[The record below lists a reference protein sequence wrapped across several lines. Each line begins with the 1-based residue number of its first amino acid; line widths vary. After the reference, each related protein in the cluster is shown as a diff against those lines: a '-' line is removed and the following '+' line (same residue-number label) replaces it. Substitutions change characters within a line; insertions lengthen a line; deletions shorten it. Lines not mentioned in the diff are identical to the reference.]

1 MDQVTEYFQRLFAET
16 AAIWVAGGWAMW
28 PIAMT
33 AFVLFSIG
41 TGVAMSLTG
50 KGFQSVPESTW
61 RRWIDHPRDRH
72 GPIGRLL
79 DRVVAR
85 ELPSDASIVH
95 AFDQVRT
102 DETVPYE
109 RDMKVMKVA
118 IGAAPLFGLL
128 GTVTGMLTTFG
139 ALASGSGGDQT
150 MGMIA
155 AGISE
160 ALITTETGLVV
171 ALPGLFFQ
179 YAIAR
184 RLQRY
189 KAFLAHLETVCT
201 QTVHRRRSLRMQVL
215 LRREAKQRVARAIV
229 DRLREVRGAS

>member
-1 MDQVTEYFQRLFAET
+1 MDHLPESLQRLLHET

-28 PIAMT
+28 PIAGT
-33 AFVLFSIG
+33 AFVLFAIG
-41 TGVAMSLTG
+41 TGVALALTG
-50 KGFQSVPESTW
+50 KGFGSVPESTW
-61 RRWIDHPRDRH
+61 RRWIDHPGERH
-72 GPIGRLL
+72 GPIGALL

-85 ELPSDASIVH
+85 ELPSDASIVRS
-95 AFDQVRT
+95 FDQIRI
-102 DETVPYE
+102 DETVPFE
-109 RDMKVMKVA
+109 RDMRVMKVA
-118 IGAAPLFGLL
+118 VGAAPLFGLL

-184 RLQRY
+184 RMQRY

-201 QTVHRRRSLRMQVL
+201 QTVHRRRALRMQRL
-215 LRREAKQRVARAIV
+215 LRKEAKQRVARTILE
-229 DRLREVRGAS
+229 RLREVRGAS